1 MPELVRDRFLNF
13 VSFIETRVIPH
24 ARTREIVPTN
34 HISKSSFLVMF
45 ENTCGDE
52 FVSILRSFFSH
63 YASSS
68 KAPIFVRKTF
78 THHVSVEKIP
88 LTSSS
93 KEDYGHHLMHWRQFY
108 VLCEFLGIAPHASL
122 TVRDIAECF
131 LASTTMQINVE
142 MTRRHVHDNVFKGH
156 KSQTRY
162 VLTHALTEETFFEA
176 LVRIGILCRVKAQD
190 SSPWNVQSE
199 RCANLLRQGIES
211 STTNSVVQSLLDL
224 LGRLTREGRR
234 SPELIRDSE
243 FETRHMSL
251 NIRVK
256 KRKRL
261 MQLAAYVLKLR
272 FGKTVNHSAKFLKNG
287 LLFV

>member
-1 MPELVRDRFLNF
+1 
-13 VSFIETRVIPH
+13 
-24 ARTREIVPTN
+24 
-34 HISKSSFLVMF
+34 
-45 ENTCGDE
+45 
-52 FVSILRSFFSH
+52 
-63 YASSS
+63 
-68 KAPIFVRKTF
+68 
-78 THHVSVEKIP
+78 
-88 LTSSS
+88 
-93 KEDYGHHLMHWRQFY
+93 MHWRQFY
-108 VLCEFLGIAPHASL
+108 VLCEFLGIAPHAIL
-122 TVRDIAECF
+122 TVRDIAECY

-162 VLTHALTEETFFEA
+162 VLTHALTEERFFDA
-176 LVRIGILCRVKAQD
+176 LARMGILCRVKAHQD
-190 SSPWNVQSE
+190 SFSPWNVQNE
-199 RCANLLRQGIES
+199 CCANLLRQGIES
-211 STTNSVVQSLLDL
+211 STTNSVVRSVLDL

-272 FGKTVNHSAKFLKNG
+272 FGSKTVNRSAKFLKNG
-287 LLFV
+287 LLFG